1 MANFTPDQLRQQQIA
16 KVKQLLE
23 QSTNHAST
31 QNKRNS
37 QRDKA
42 ITDPQN
48 TTARAIKLSDIKE
61 GASANDL
68 LELTFNNGMILV
80 DDRNLKQYANN
91 VLTAQD
97 KFKGGITP
105 SEIIKW
111 SNDIDR
117 QRANEQIFFA
127 SLFSRKNDTFR
138 YVTNAWVKSEDTVH
152 YVTVQ
157 FLSYE
162 RSLTG
167 TKEANAYQVKTNIVG
182 KKVRFTCDCGRHR
195 YFYNYIA
202 GLGNYHLGQ
211 KEIRYPYIRNEYL
224 TGIACKHVLR
234 VMQHITSA
242 SGIQQILMYLKK
254 DKAKLNTDER
264 IKVEPVSK
272 AEIQRQIDEQNKR
285 IGKKRQ
291 QLPTQ
296 AEVNLQM
303 SRDAQKAAKKQAQK
317 EARKSKQ
324 QQAQSTQARIDA
336 ANKIISGLSDT
347 EVMALMQQIMAQR
360 GLK

>member
-16 KVKQLLE
+16 KVKELLE

-31 QNKRNS
+31 QNKRNRE
-37 QRDKA
+37 RDKA
-42 ITDPQN
+42 ITDPKN
-48 TTARAIKLSDIKE
+48 ITARAIKLSDIKE

-80 DDRNLKQYANN
+80 DDNNLKQYANN

-157 FLSYE
+157 FLHYE
-162 RSLTG
+162 TNLTG

-211 KEIRYPYIRNEYL
+211 KETRYPYIRNEHL

-242 SGIQQILMYLKK
+242 IGVQQILMYLKK
-254 DKAKLNTDER
+254 DKEKLNTEER
-264 IKVEPVSK
+264 IKVEPLSK

-296 AEVNLQM
+296 DEVNLQLNK
-303 SRDAQKAAKKQAQK
+303 DAQKAAKKQAQK

-324 QQAQSTQARIDA
+324 QQAQSTRARIDA

>member
-16 KVKQLLE
+16 KVKALLE

-37 QRDKA
+37 QRDKD
-42 ITDPQN
+42 ITNPKN
-48 TTARAIKLSDIKE
+48 TTARSINLSQVSD

-68 LELTFNNGMILV
+68 LELTFNNGVLV
-80 DDRNLKQYANN
+80 VDENNLKQYAKN
-91 VLTAQD
+91 VVAAQD

-105 SEIIKW
+105 GEIIKW

-127 SLFSRKNDTFR
+127 SLFNRKGDTFR
-138 YVTNAWVKSEDTVH
+138 YVTNAWIESEDTRH

-157 FLSYE
+157 FLNYGTVE
-162 RSLTG
+162 TG

-195 YFYNYIA
+195 YFYNYLA
-202 GLGNYHLGQ
+202 GLGNYQLGQ
-211 KEIRYPYIRNEYL
+211 KELRYPYIRNENL

-242 SGIQQILMYLKK
+242 IGIQQILMYLRK
-254 DKAKLNTDER
+254 DKAKLNSQDKV
-264 IKVEPVSK
+264 KVEPLTK
-272 AEIQRQIDEQNKR
+272 AEIQRQLDEQQKR
-285 IGKKRQ
+285 IDNKRQ

-296 AEVNLQM
+296 DEVNQQLNKE
-303 SRDAQKAAKKQAQK
+303 AEKAAKKQAQK

-324 QQAQSTQARIDA
+324 QQAQSVKARIDA
-336 ANKIISGLSDT
+336 ANNALDLLSPSELD
-347 EVMALMQQIMAQR
+347 ALLKLR

>member
-16 KVKQLLE
+16 KVKELLE

-42 ITDPQN
+42 ITDPKDI
-48 TTARAIKLSDIKE
+48 TARAIKLSDIKE

-138 YVTNAWVKSEDTVH
+138 YVTNA
-152 YVTVQ
+152 
-157 FLSYE
+157 
-162 RSLTG
+162 
-167 TKEANAYQVKTNIVG
+167 
-182 KKVRFTCDCGRHR
+182 
-195 YFYNYIA
+195 
-202 GLGNYHLGQ
+202 GL
-211 KEIRYPYIRNEYL
+211 
-224 TGIACKHVLR
+224 
-234 VMQHITSA
+234 
-242 SGIQQILMYLKK
+242 
-254 DKAKLNTDER
+254 KAKNR
-264 IKVEPVSK
+264 AICC
-272 AEIQRQIDEQNKR
+272 
-285 IGKKRQ
+285 
-291 QLPTQ
+291 
-296 AEVNLQM
+296 
-303 SRDAQKAAKKQAQK
+303 
-317 EARKSKQ
+317 
-324 QQAQSTQARIDA
+324 
-336 ANKIISGLSDT
+336 
-347 EVMALMQQIMAQR
+347 
-360 GLK
+360 

>member
-1 MANFTPDQLRQQQIA
+1 MANFTPDKQQQIA

-91 VLTAQD
+91 VLIAQD

-138 YVTNAWVKSEDTVH
+138 YVTNAWIESEDTHH

-157 FLSYE
+157 FLNYE
-162 RSLTG
+162 TNVTG
-167 TKEANAYQVKTNIVG
+167 AKKADAYQVKTNIVG

-202 GLGNYHLGQ
+202 GLGNYQLGQ

-242 SGIQQILMYLKK
+242 SGVQQILMYLKK
-254 DKAKLNTDER
+254 DKAKLNTEQR
-264 IKVEPVSK
+264 LKVEPVSK
-272 AEIQRQIDEQNKR
+272 AEIQKQIDEQNKR
-285 IGKKRQ
+285 IDNKRQ

-296 AEVNLQM
+296 DEVNQQLNKE
-303 SRDAQKAAKKQAQK
+303 AEKAAKKQAQK

-324 QQAQSTQARIDA
+324 QQAQSVKARIDA
-336 ANKIISGLSDT
+336 ANNALDLLSPSELD
-347 EVMALMQQIMAQR
+347 ALLKLR

>member
-16 KVKQLLE
+16 KVKELLE

-42 ITDPQN
+42 ITDPKDI
-48 TTARAIKLSDIKE
+48 TARAIKLSDIKE

-138 YVTNAWVKSEDTVH
+138 YVTNAWIESEDTHH

-157 FLSYE
+157 FLNYE
-162 RSLTG
+162 SNLTG
-167 TKEANAYQVKTNIVG
+167 TKKADAYQVKTNIVG
-182 KKVRFTCDCGRHR
+182 KKIRFTCDCGRHR
-195 YFYNYIA
+195 YFFNYLA
-202 GLGNYHLGQ
+202 GLGNYQLGQ
-211 KEIRYPYIRNEYL
+211 KEMRYPYIRNENL

-285 IGKKRQ
+285 IDNKRQ

-296 AEVNLQM
+296 DEVNQQLNKE
-303 SRDAQKAAKKQAQK
+303 AEKAAKKQAQK

-324 QQAQSTQARIDA
+324 QQAQSVKARIDA
-336 ANKIISGLSDT
+336 ANNALDLLSPSELD
-347 EVMALMQQIMAQR
+347 ALLKLR